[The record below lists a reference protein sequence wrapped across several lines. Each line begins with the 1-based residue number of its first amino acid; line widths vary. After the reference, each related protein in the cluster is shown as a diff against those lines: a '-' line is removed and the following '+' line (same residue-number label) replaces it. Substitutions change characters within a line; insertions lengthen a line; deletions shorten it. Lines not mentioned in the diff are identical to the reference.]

1 LRVAQ
6 HGAPIRVGDEFA
18 RIRDLVGGITGL
30 EVLLLTIEQGRRQ
43 RSITFA
49 CKPVANRPDVMIDA
63 ENFLDDHNAAFC
75 PARRTGPLGTPLK
88 FVGWREGAMIT

>member
-1 LRVAQ
+1 MSVAQ

-18 RIRDLVGGITGL
+18 RIRDFIGTIAAF
-30 EVLLLTIEQGRRQ
+30 EILLLTIEQGRRQ

-49 CKPVANRPDVMIDA
+49 REPVANRPDVMIDA

-75 PARRTGPLGTPLK
+75 RARWIGPVGTQLK
-88 FVGWREGAMIT
+88 FVG